1 MRNNR
6 QKYIVLLYEQYSYE
20 ILKQSYKKG
29 CIYNNGSFKIT
40 TRLKVRASIQANK
53 KGNIAKVGQD
63 NKSQSTL
70 DFNLSVKTR

>member
-1 MRNNR
+1 MRNNL
-6 QKYIVLLYEQYSYE
+6 QKYIVLQHEQYSYE
-20 ILKQSYKKG
+20 IPQQFHKKG

-53 KGNIAKVGQD
+53 KENIAKVGQD
-63 NKSQSTL
+63 YKSQSTF